1 MYEEENLSPAEQALE
16 SALGQLK
23 PIANTLNRDAF
34 MFNAGR
40 ASVGRKRPWQ
50 ILSGVLTII
59 LFCSIFIRPELNES
73 KIAIPSAPEQ
83 NNFQIAQTQKQ
94 PVEVE
99 SGSSLTYPILRENVI
114 KFGMD
119 ALQLQ
124 ESAGH
129 NETPRNR
136 KQWLD
141 SMLSS

>member
-1 MYEEENLSPAEQALE
+1 MYEEEKLSPAEQALE

-23 PIANTLNRDAF
+23 PITNTLNRDAF

-40 ASVGRKRPWQ
+40 ASVGSKKPWQ
-50 ILSGVLTII
+50 ILSSVLTVI
-59 LFCSIFIRPELNES
+59 LFCSIFIRPEPDES
-73 KIAIPSAPEQ
+73 RIVMPSAPEQ
-83 NNFQIAQTQKQ
+83 NNFQIAQVQQQ
-94 PVEVE
+94 PLEVE
-99 SGSSLTYPILRENVI
+99 SGGSLTYPILRENVI

-124 ESAGH
+124 ESAGQ
-129 NETPRNR
+129 NEAPRNR

>member
-1 MYEEENLSPAEQALE
+1 MYKEEKLTAAEQALE

-23 PIANTLNRDAF
+23 PITNTLNRDAF

-50 ILSGVLTII
+50 ILSGVLT
-59 LFCSIFIRPELNES
+59 LVLLCSILIRPELNS
-73 KIAIPSAPEQ
+73 NKIVTPSGPEQ
-83 NNFQIAQTQKQ
+83 RQLQIAQLQHQ
-94 PVEVE
+94 PLEAE
-99 SGSSLTYPILRENVI
+99 SGASLTYPVLRENVI

-124 ESAGH
+124 ESARH
-129 NETPRNR
+129 SEAPRNR